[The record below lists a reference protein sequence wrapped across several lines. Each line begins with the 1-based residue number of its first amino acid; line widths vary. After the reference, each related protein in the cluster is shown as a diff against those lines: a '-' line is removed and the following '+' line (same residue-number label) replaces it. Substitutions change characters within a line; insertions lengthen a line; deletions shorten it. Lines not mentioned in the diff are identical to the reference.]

1 MRFRSA
7 ANQDVAA
14 LGALKLRASL
24 ALGEHLEQ
32 LEALPEARAFPP
44 EHLAFAVVAEVEG
57 TIVGFV
63 TVLPETDGRAELE
76 DLFVDPDLWRRG
88 IGRRLIAEAE
98 ALALAAGARV
108 LRVVANSPAFYVACG
123 FEAVGEVETLFAPAP
138 VMEKRLC
145 GDRACASR

>member
-63 TVLPETDGRAELE
+63 TVLPE
-76 DLFVDPDLWRRG
+76 
-88 IGRRLIAEAE
+88 AE